1 MLGGG
6 FITAMIKRG
15 KMNDASACLEAAKK
29 SVISLKKS

>member
-6 FITAMIKRG
+6 FITTMIKRC
-15 KMNDASACLEAAKK
+15 KMNDAGACLEAAKK